1 MKKPIENSYWV
12 IEDKFLAGE
21 YPADF
26 LKGLIEE
33 GFKCFIDLT
42 DSYRYPSYENK
53 VRSISKEVEVYC
65 FPVANRSI
73 PKAEEYTKQ
82 ILDTIDKCLK
92 KNKMVYLHCLAG
104 IGRTGTIVG
113 CWLARHGY
121 EGADT
126 LTKLYE
132 LWEDNP
138 LSKYIG
144 TPETNAQYEYVFNW
158 HEKKVQHK

>member
-1 MKKPIENSYWV
+1 MKKPIESSYWV

-21 YPADF
+21 YPVDF
-26 LKGLIEE
+26 LKESIEA

-42 DSYRYPSYENK
+42 DSYRYPSYSDIAKN
-53 VRSISKEVEVYC
+53 ISSDAEVYC
-65 FPVANRSI
+65 FPITNRSI
-73 PKAEEYTKQ
+73 PKTEEYTKQ
-82 ILDTIDKCLK
+82 ILDTIDRNLGQGR
-92 KNKMVYLHCLAG
+92 MVYLHCLAG

-121 EGADT
+121 EGSDA

-158 HEKKVQHK
+158 HEDNI